1 MYSEIIKKN
10 HDRSYVRWW
19 PQYAYHYTDISNAVE
34 ILRTG
39 RIYSR
44 INAGNMKL
52 MKNDNASR
60 QVIDMTSPEIASY
73 VRFYFR
79 PLTPTQFYNEGFKH
93 YEIRYD
99 DDKNANVPVP
109 VFLVFDL
116 NKLLSDPDTQF
127 SGSSQAGYGATLH
140 NTVAEFEKLDFD
152 KIYGGG
158 VPSKEDVSYRHAEI
172 LYPDH
177 YEIDKSI
184 KRIVCRNEVEKQ
196 SLCNILLDEDY
207 HTFCRYEKKITVMK
221 DAMFENNGLFIS
233 TCDYNG
239 DSLAIGFSNTKN
251 KKDYLNRA
259 MKKKPEIDIDSLQV
273 SMKILFD
280 WCNGNDGLD
289 HREIVRNIDYNNTQT
304 IVLSNIPTVCEAKEL
319 RVRIYIEDK
328 IMSFLKYQLGT
339 GEVL

>member
-10 HDRSYVRWW
+10 YDRSFVRWW
-19 PQYAYHYTDISNAVE
+19 PRYAYHYTDISNAIG
-34 ILRTG
+34 ILTSG
-39 RIYSR
+39 KIYSR
-44 INAGNMKL
+44 INAGDMKL

-93 YEIRYD
+93 YKIRYD
-99 DDKNANVPVP
+99 GDENANVPVP

-116 NKLLSDPDTQF
+116 NKLLNDPDTQF

-158 VPSKEDVSYRHAEI
+158 ALSREDVSYRHAEI
-172 LYPDH
+172 IYPDH

-184 KRIVCRNEVEKQ
+184 VGIACRNEVEKQ
-196 SLCNILLDEDY
+196 SLCNILWEKD
-207 HTFCRYEKKITVMK
+207 HRTFYKYKNKITVMK
-221 DAMFENNGLFIS
+221 NNMFENNGLFIS
-233 TCDYNG
+233 DCDYHG
-239 DSLAIGFSNTKN
+239 DSLGIRFSNTKN
-251 KKDYLNRA
+251 KKDYLKRA
-259 MKKKPEIDIDSLQV
+259 IKHNPEINIDSLKV
-273 SMKILFD
+273 SMKISFD
-280 WCNGNDGLD
+280 WCNRNSNLY
-289 HREIVRNIDYNNTQT
+289 HREIARNIDYNCDQT
-304 IVLSNIPTVCEAKEL
+304 IVISNIPTIRGAREL
-319 RVRIYIEDK
+319 RVRIDIEDK
-328 IMSFLKYQLGT
+328 LMSFLKYQLGT